1 MRRGERVAD
10 ARNRTDKD
18 PDREISP
25 PENATLKHFGNNISG
40 NNAGWKRAMATYTA
54 RPFLKWA
61 GGKRATAR
69 CVHRRIPRELSEGT
83 LGLCRTLRRWW
94 SGILPLQQHLQVQR
108 VPHIRHQRRTILT
121 YSVVKSDVCALID
134 YLAGISDDY
143 LTKDDLGRKD
153 FYYAMRDTFNRAK
166 ETIDFG
172 KYGEGWIERAA
183 QLIFLNRTCFN
194 GLYRVNLQGG
204 FNVPFGRCRNPT
216 ILNEDVLRADAE
228 LLRNTTIH
236 HGDFAQSEQYV
247 SEDTFVYLDP
257 HPALNRTSTF
267 TRYAK
272 EGFTDE
278 EQRRLAAYYARC
290 DARGARLMLSNSDQ
304 ERRPVRRSDDL
315 YAGYRIDRV
324 PARRMINCNG
334 DGRGGSARS
343 SSRARPSA
351 PGSDNTRIRDLFR
364 AQKRPES
371 STTIK
376 PRVIWRARMT
386 FRDRRQT
393 WEIIQAPS
401 AKPTSAGRGIP
412 HLFNGICMSSPP
424 GVLER
429 HARQSGDEVD
439 GAPLPPRAV

>member
-1 MRRGERVAD
+1 MHRGGRPPTTGTGLITTRSESYLRRG
-10 ARNRTDKD
+10 
-18 PDREISP
+18 P
-25 PENATLKHFGNNISG
+25 ATLKHFRNNISG

-61 GGKRATAR
+61 GGKAQLLDAFTRK
-69 CVHRRIPRELSEGT
+69 IPRELSEGT
-83 LGLCRTLRRWW
+83 LPVFVEPFVGGGAVYFHFNSTFRFREC
-94 SGILPLQQHLQVQR
+94 
-108 VPHIRHQRRTILT
+108 HIFDINEELILT

-172 KYGEGWIERAA
+172 QYGEGWIERAA

-257 HPALNRTSTF
+257 PYRPLNRTSTF
-267 TRYAK
+267 TQYAK

-290 DARGARLMLSNSDQ
+290 DARGARLMLSNSDPKNVDPCD
-304 ERRPVRRSDDL
+304 EFFDDL

-334 DGRGGSARS
+334 DGRGEIREIIVTNYD
-343 SSRARPSA
+343 PSA
-351 PGSDNTRIRDLFR
+351 PG
-364 AQKRPES
+364 
-371 STTIK
+371 
-376 PRVIWRARMT
+376 
-386 FRDRRQT
+386 
-393 WEIIQAPS
+393 
-401 AKPTSAGRGIP
+401 
-412 HLFNGICMSSPP
+412 
-424 GVLER
+424 ER
-429 HARQSGDEVD
+429 
-439 GAPLPPRAV
+439 